1 MHINNNFLIKTI
13 SEAEAE
19 AEPFSI
25 YICCM
30 FSMLSLIC
38 FWILNKIHWQFLC
51 TVHIYMCKPDQ
62 EKCLLLSIRTE
73 SNKTISLVFYSNIWL
88 NWFSRFVFLSV
99 FPFAN
104 PKNIINKCKMHSMEW
119 NTSILL
125 SSLTPHHFAFQK
137 ENEWFFVTS
146 NLSRAI
152 ITVWKWNIFFCDDF
166 SGKKL

>member
-88 NWFSRFVFLSV
+88 NWFSRFVSLSV
-99 FPFAN
+99 FSFAN
-104 PKNIINKCKMHSMEW
+104 PKNIINKCKMHSNGMKYKHFIVVID
-119 NTSILL
+119 S
-125 SSLTPHHFAFQK
+125 TPFCISK
-137 ENEWFFVTS
+137 
-146 NLSRAI
+146 R
-152 ITVWKWNIFFCDDF
+152 KWMNFCDLQFKPRDNYGMKMKYFFCDDF